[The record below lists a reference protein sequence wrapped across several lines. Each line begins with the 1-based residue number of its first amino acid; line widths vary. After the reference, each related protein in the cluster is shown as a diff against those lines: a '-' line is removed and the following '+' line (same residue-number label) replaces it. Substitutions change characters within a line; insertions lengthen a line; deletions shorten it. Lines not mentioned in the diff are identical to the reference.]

1 MQAFRFNLLSN
12 RQLLSI
18 LFVALVVLGVSL
30 STVPSQAQNTGSISG
45 TIIDQKTG
53 EPLIGT
59 NILIKGTLLGAAS
72 DVDGSYRIA
81 NVLPGKYILVANY
94 VGYYSKEEELS
105 VVAGEEVKLN
115 FALKTSALQMDEI
128 VVTGTGYE
136 VKKKE
141 LASSIATLNRDQI
154 EAVPVQSIDHL
165 LQGRVTGG
173 TVSVNSGSPGTGS
186 RVRLRGVTSANSSQ
200 TPVIYIDGVR
210 VDNNDNFR
218 LEQGTG
224 GLQSSALSDILVGDI
239 ERIEVTKGGAAS
251 TLYGSE
257 AASGVIQIFTQKGKA
272 GAPRF
277 NFKVEQ
283 GVNSPETKFVIED
296 FTKNE
301 LLNAGYFQKY
311 SGSLDGGSEFMTY
324 HLSGHV
330 LESEGVVPKNDDR
343 QFSFRA
349 GLRAFPTEKIQIDFS
364 SGLVRDNYER
374 MFNSNAIA
382 DVYGAI
388 ESHGPDFFGA
398 DMDNEDRI
406 ALLQEYSLPDLTYAT
421 NRFTLGSTVTYDVSK
436 YFSTRLTLGMDYRK
450 SEERQFIPIAAQIVT
465 STPGGGLFRSDREYL
480 TSTIDYAGTIKY
492 PQAGFWTSAFTFGA
506 QGFREDDR
514 ESQVTAT
521 EFGLPG
527 TDDYDNAANLAPLEN
542 NQEVFSGGF
551 YFNEQ
556 VGVKDR
562 LFLNVGI
569 RFDGNTA
576 FGDDVSLQSYPKF
589 GVAYTVSDESFW
601 NNLPWGQLLNQL
613 KARFSWGKTGSFPNP
628 FTRDKTFNQ
637 GSFLQGVAAN
647 FGNPGDPSL
656 KPEKTR
662 TIEYGLDAALLDDR
676 IGVEFSVFDE
686 KTQDALLNVPSQP
699 ATGQGNQLRNVGI
712 IENNG
717 VEIGVNATVIDNKNF
732 RFSLRGSYSTL
743 HNEVTS
749 LGGAQPFSLG
759 GFSFLP
765 QQVEEGKPVGVFET
779 NKPVRDPVSGEFE
792 GDFETVQELSP
803 LADKYF
809 SISANFVIMRNLQLN
824 ILGDGQSGGYSLNT
838 GSVLR
843 YFNGGEPQVN
853 KVPAGYS
860 FVTASHVFVED
871 ASFFKIREIS
881 ASYRMPR
888 KYFNT
893 NLTWFASLRNAFIF
907 ANNEDMDPELHGFTF
922 GNLTQTDVG
931 GINFFTLPPAREFR
945 FGLQVGL

>member
-1 MQAFRFNLLSN
+1 MQSFRFTQSGGRRL
-12 RQLLSI
+12 
-18 LFVALVVLGVSL
+18 LFVATLLLCVFLNAL
-30 STVPSQAQNTGSISG
+30 PSQAQNTGVISG
-45 TIIDQKTG
+45 TVIDQKSG
-53 EPLIGT
+53 EPLAGT
-59 NILIKGTLLGAAS
+59 NVFIKGTVLGAAS
-72 DVDGSYRIA
+72 GVDGSYRIV
-81 NVLPGKYILVANY
+81 NVPPGKYVVVANY
-94 VGYYSKEEELS
+94 VGYYSKEEELA
-105 VVAGEEVKLN
+105 VVAGEEVKLS
-115 FALKTSALQMDEI
+115 FALKPSALQMDEI

-141 LASSIATLNRDQI
+141 LATSIVTLSREQI
-154 EAVPVQSIDHL
+154 EAVPVQSIDQL

-173 TVSVNSGSPGTGS
+173 SVSTNSGSPGTGS

-200 TPVIYIDGVR
+200 TPVIYVDGVR

-224 GLQSSALSDILVGDI
+224 GLQTSALTDILVGDI
-239 ERIEVTKGGAAS
+239 ERIEITKGGAAS

-301 LLNAGYFQKY
+301 LLSSGYFQKY

-324 HLSGHV
+324 HMSGHV
-330 LESEGVVPKNDDR
+330 LESEGVIPKNDDR

-364 SGLVRDNYER
+364 SGLVRDDFER

-388 ESHGPDFFGA
+388 ESHGPDFFGNGVS
-398 DMDNEDRI
+398 DEDRI
-406 ALLQEYSLPDLTYAT
+406 TLLREYSLPDLTYAT
-421 NRFTLGSTVTYDVSK
+421 NRFTLGSTVTYDASK

-450 SEERQFIPIAAQIVT
+450 SEERQFVPIAAQIVT
-465 STPGGGLFRSDREYL
+465 STPGGGLFRSDREFL
-480 TSTIDYAGTIKY
+480 TTTIDYAGTIKY
-492 PQAGFWTSAFTFGA
+492 PQQGFLTSTFTFGA

-542 NQEVFSGGF
+542 NQEIFSGGF

-556 VGVKDR
+556 VGIKDR

-576 FGDDVSLQSYPKF
+576 FGDEVSLQSYPKF
-589 GVAYTVSDESFW
+589 GVAYSVSDEAFW
-601 NNLPWGQLLNQL
+601 SKLPWGQLLNQL

-637 GSFLQGVAAN
+637 GSFLEGVAVN
-647 FGNPGDPSL
+647 FGNPGDPTL

-676 IGVEFSVFDE
+676 IGLEFSIFDE
-686 KTQDALLNVPSQP
+686 KTVDALLNVPSQP
-699 ATGQGNQLRNVGI
+699 STGQGNQLRNVGT

-717 VEIGVNATVIDNKNF
+717 IELGLTATVIDNKNF

-743 HNEVTS
+743 KNEVSS
-749 LGGAQPFSLG
+749 LGGAQSFSLG

-765 QQVEEGKPVGVFET
+765 QQVEEGHPVGVFQT
-779 NKPVRDPVSGEFE
+779 NKPVPDAVTGEFD
-792 GDFETVQELSP
+792 GDFETVLELSP
-803 LADKYF
+803 LADKYY
-809 SISANFVIMRNLQLN
+809 SISANFEIMRNFQLN

-838 GSVLR
+838 GAVLR
-843 YFNGGEPQVN
+843 YFNGGEPQASR
-853 KVPAGYS
+853 VPAGYD

-871 ASFFKIREIS
+871 ANFFKIREIS

-888 KYFNT
+888 KYFNA
-893 NLTWFASLRNAFIF
+893 NLTWFASLRNAFVF
-907 ANNEDMDPELHGFTF
+907 ADNEDMDPELHGFTV